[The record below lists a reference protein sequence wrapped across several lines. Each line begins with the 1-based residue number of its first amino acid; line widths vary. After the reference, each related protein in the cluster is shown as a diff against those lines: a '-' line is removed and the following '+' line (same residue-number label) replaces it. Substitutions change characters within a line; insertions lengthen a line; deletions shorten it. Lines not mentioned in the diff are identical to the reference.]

1 MGWTFQRNRQARR
14 FCEKH
19 GFVAVQE
26 TGGRRNGE
34 KEPDVLYRWVKD
46 RG

>member
-1 MGWTFQRNRQARR
+1 MGWSFQRNRQARR

-19 GFVAVQE
+19 GFVAVR
-26 TGGRRNGE
+26 GRRNGE
-34 KEPDVLYRWVKD
+34 NEPDNVLYRWVKD